1 MISRAAI
8 LAIIVVVAAIYTN
21 YGYFHDSETY
31 HANRR
36 IKKLAEYDSYALQG
50 RLAFEKGG
58 ANSVELEQALR
69 YYSWAK
75 DGYEGL
81 LGPEDEKV
89 FKTEKSLLLITVK
102 DNARRVSRLKEL
114 ADRAEN
120 ALGFENIVTLD
131 IMNTLAIEID
141 DKNGQD
147 KRAQN
152 EAKSIL
158 ERCLKGQE
166 RVYEY
171 EHEDMMM
178 TVMNLGNI
186 YFAKREH
193 EKALEFYMRALK
205 GQQATLGKTHTSSL
219 TSMMNIANVLNDGI
233 QDFAQAETY
242 YKGALEGFESQL
254 GRHHRF
260 TLVTAANYKN
270 CLTKLVDI
278 PALKELER
286 RFPSIAD
293 ERPYNKQII
302 H

>member
-1 MISRAAI
+1 MLSD
-8 LAIIVVVAAIYTN
+8 T
-21 YGYFHDSETY
+21 
-31 HANRR
+31 
-36 IKKLAEYDSYALQG
+36 Q
-50 RLAFEKGG
+50 
-58 ANSVELEQALR
+58 LEQALR

-75 DGYEGL
+75 DGYEDL
-81 LGPEDEKV
+81 LGPEDEKVRSWESVNFVPNRLLCTIVAARFPFVNVNLLATRHPLSSQV

-114 ADRAEN
+114 ADKAEN